1 MVTQYREFE
10 LLERMLKRDSWTKEE
25 ACWFFLGCWQSN
37 GDIFDLV
44 SCQRLDA
51 QSSGKAW
58 DDFSD
63 IKKRWSASNI
73 DRDFAQDLDRYDKY
87 YCLVWAQDHGA
98 WNLAQELVAWG
109 EEHKLI
115 QKDKIDLVR
124 EELLTPE
131 EPPPTQISEKML
143 NNRLRLIGVLLSIL
157 TKQETKTA
165 FKSENQLIQ
174 HIQENYKG
182 YGLSE
187 RLLKDLFRDAK
198 KLVDLD
204 V

>member
-25 ACWFFLGCWQSN
+25 ACWFFLGFWESN

-98 WNLAQELVAWG
+98 WNLAEELVAWG

-115 QKDKIDLVR
+115 QTDKIDLVR

-131 EPPPTQISEKML
+131 EPPSTQISEKML